1 MQIRRC
7 HVPCYSEW
15 PKNLIHIRPSCQW
28 TAMTLAAPDRNKQ
41 NCWKHCRSG
50 RCNGGRTILAKGIS
64 IYQLQDGMQCRLVGL
79 DVLFQVWLVWDHSPF
94 QRQFL
99 LVHASK
105 LAPRLLDARC
115 KPSPQQNHQK
125 THDIPMTPGEISS
138 KSMVV
143 EMVPL
148 RSVGS
153 VA

>member
-1 MQIRRC
+1 MSASRLGR
-7 HVPCYSEW
+7 
-15 PKNLIHIRPSCQW
+15 LIPS
-28 TAMTLAAPDRNKQ
+28 MIGV
-41 NCWKHCRSG
+41 RSP
-50 RCNGGRTILAKGIS
+50 TISATI
-64 IYQLQDGMQCRLVGL
+64 
-79 DVLFQVWLVWDHSPF
+79 F
-94 QRQFL
+94 

-148 RSVGS
+148 SSVGS